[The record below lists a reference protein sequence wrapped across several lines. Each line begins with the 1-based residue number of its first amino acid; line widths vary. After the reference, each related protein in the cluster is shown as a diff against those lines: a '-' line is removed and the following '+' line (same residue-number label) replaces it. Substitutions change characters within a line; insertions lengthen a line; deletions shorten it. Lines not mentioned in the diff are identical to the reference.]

1 MNRYFI
7 KGKIMKYFILP
18 ILMLGLI
25 ACNKGKDSGSGNTF
39 VYCSEGSPS
48 KLNPQIVTDGTSI
61 NASARTVFS
70 RLVEFKYGETT
81 IEPGLAES
89 WELSPDGRL
98 ITFKLRKGVKF
109 HSNEHFTPTRE
120 FNADDVIFSVN
131 RMRLKSHPYH
141 MVSGGLYEYFT
152 GMEMGKNIADVAKID
167 DHTVRFILNQPE
179 APFLANLAMPFM
191 SIHSKEYADILAEK
205 DKKDLIDTA
214 PIGTGPFVF
223 KKYVKD
229 TLLRFVANDTY
240 YNGRPKIDKLVFTI
254 APDPSV
260 RFQKLKTGECHFVT
274 EPSPAD
280 LKSMMDNPEI
290 KVMKRNGLN
299 VGYLAMNTEKKPFTD
314 PKVRQAIHLALD
326 RKSYIDAIYL
336 GNADVAKNPIPP
348 TMWSYNNEVSDYEY
362 NPEKAKALL
371 AEAGLK
377 DGFETE
383 LWVLPVSRPY
393 NPNGKK
399 MGEMMQADLAK
410 VGVKVKIISYD
421 WATYLDKS
429 RKGDHE
435 MIQLGWTGDNG
446 DPDNFLNVLLGCP
459 SVESGSNVSRWCH
472 EPFNE
477 LIQKAK
483 RLTDVQ
489 ERTNLYKKAQVIV
502 KEQAPWVTLAHS
514 IVYRAMRANV
524 EGFKIDP
531 FGGDYF
537 HKIEM
542 LKK

>member
-1 MNRYFI
+1 MKFVCLAILSLLFI
-7 KGKIMKYFILP
+7 G
-18 ILMLGLI
+18 
-25 ACNKGKDSGSGNTF
+25 CNKGGGSDNSDTF

-89 WELSPDGRL
+89 WNVSEDGL
-98 ITFKLRKGVKF
+98 EITFNLRKGVKF
-109 HSNEHFTPTRE
+109 HSNDVFTPSRD

-131 RMRLKSHPYH
+131 RMRLKDHPYH

-152 GMEMGKNIADVAKID
+152 GMEMNKNIADV
-167 DHTVRFILNQPE
+167 VRLGDYQVQFKLNQPE

-191 SIHSKEYADILAEK
+191 SIHSKEYADTLEK
-205 DKKDLIDTA
+205 LGKQSMIDTN

-223 KKYVKD
+223 QKYVKD
-229 TLLRFVANDTY
+229 TLLRFEVNPNY
-240 YNGRPKIDKLVFTI
+240 YRGTPKIKKLVFSI

-280 LKSMMDNPEI
+280 LKSMMDNPDI

-299 VGYLAMNTEKKPFTD
+299 VGYLAMNTEKEPFNNV
-314 PKVRQAIHLALD
+314 KVRQAIHHALN
-326 RKSYIDAIYL
+326 RESYIEAIYL

-348 TMWSYNNEVSDYEY
+348 TMWSYNDEVKDYAY
-362 NPEKAKALL
+362 DPAKAKQLL
-371 AEAGLK
+371 TEAGFSN
-377 DGFETE
+377 GFETE

-399 MGEMMQADLAK
+399 MGEMMQADLAN
-410 VGVKVKIISYD
+410 VGIKVKIVSYD

-429 RKGDHE
+429 RKGDHQ

-459 SVESGSNVSRWCH
+459 SVTSGSNTARWCYG
-472 EPFNE
+472 PFNE

-483 RLTDVQ
+483 RLSDQ
-489 ERTNLYKKAQVIV
+489 SERDKLYRQAQVIA

-514 IVYRAMRANV
+514 IVYRAMRKNI
-524 EGFKIDP
+524 EGYKIDP

-537 HKIEM
+537 HEIEI
-542 LKK
+542 K

>member
-1 MNRYFI
+1 M
-7 KGKIMKYFILP
+7 KIVLQLVVISLT
-18 ILMLGLI
+18 LVSLTG
-25 ACNKGKDSGSGNTF
+25 CNKGKKSSGNTF

-70 RLVEFKYGETT
+70 RLIEFKYGETA
-81 IEPGLAES
+81 IEPGLAEN
-89 WELSPDGRL
+89 WEVSNDGL
-98 ITFKLRKGVKF
+98 EITFTLRKGVKF
-109 HSNEHFTPTRE
+109 HSNEVFTPTRD
-120 FNADDVIFSVN
+120 FNADDVLFSVN
-131 RMRLKSHPYH
+131 RMRLKEHPYH
-141 MVSGGLYEYFT
+141 LVSGGLYEYFT
-152 GMEMGKNIADVAKID
+152 GMEMNKNIKELIKID
-167 DHTVRFILNQPE
+167 DYKIKFVLNQPE

-191 SIHSKEYADILAEK
+191 SIHSKEYADVLAK
-205 DKKDLIDTA
+205 QSKQNMIDTN
-214 PIGTGPFVF
+214 PVGTGPFVF

-229 TLLRFVANDTY
+229 TLLRFEANPNY
-240 YNGRPKIDKLVFTI
+240 YAGAPKIEKLVFTI

-280 LKSMMDNPEI
+280 LKSIQGNQDL
-290 KVMKRNGLN
+290 KLMKKNGLN
-299 VGYLAMNTEKKPFTD
+299 VGYLAMNTEKEPFT
-314 PKVRQAIHLALD
+314 KVEVRQAVHLALD
-326 RKSYIDAIYL
+326 RNSYIDAIYL

-348 TMWSYNNEVSDYEY
+348 TMWSYNDEVVDYQQ
-362 NPEKAKALL
+362 NIEKAKELL
-371 AEAGLK
+371 TKAGLPN
-377 DGFETE
+377 GFETE

-410 VGVKVKIISYD
+410 VGIKAKIISYD

-429 RKGDHE
+429 RKGDHQ

-459 SVESGSNVSRWCH
+459 SVQSGSNTARWCYA
-472 EPFNE
+472 PFNE

-483 RLTDVQ
+483 RIKDQ
-489 ERTNLYKKAQVIV
+489 SERDKLYRQAQVIA

-514 IVYRAMRANV
+514 VVYRAMRNNV
-524 EGFKIDP
+524 EGYKIDP

-537 HKIEM
+537 HKVE
-542 LKK
+542 LK